1 MAEIFGMSARIYYL
15 LDASALVL
23 KHRPDP
29 DDSVDRAKKVMDAIE
44 AQRKGNEA
52 FLFLPNFCVAEAF
65 NTLAKWFWR
74 EGKFRTKE
82 QYEAACKALERDVK
96 RVDEFNDKRRFYA
109 YDLHRYHVLNC
120 NQVFEV
126 EHTTDL
132 EPDPKYPGRLK
143 SPLSTFDILIIA
155 MGMELMKTHAG
166 QEVRIV
172 TCDSRLTRIAQ
183 KLSDDRPNEFAGVVN
198 PYKISRAV
206 LPRP

>member
-1 MAEIFGMSARIYYL
+1 MIYYL

-23 KHRPDP
+23 KHSPDP
-29 DDSVDRAKKVMDAIE
+29 DDSVERAKKVMNAIE
-44 AQRKGNEA
+44 AQRKENEA
-52 FLFLPNFCVAEAF
+52 FLFLPNFCVVEAF

-74 EGKFRTKE
+74 EKRFRTKE
-82 QYEAACKALERDVK
+82 QYEDARKALERDVK
-96 RVDEFNDKRRFYA
+96 RVDELDDQRRFYA

-120 NQVFEV
+120 NKVFEV

-132 EPDPKYPGRLK
+132 EPDPKYPGRFR

-166 QEVRIV
+166 QEIRIV
-172 TCDSRLTRIAQ
+172 TCDRRLTRIAE

-198 PYKISRAV
+198 PYRTSRDA
-206 LPRP
+206 LPRS

>member
-1 MAEIFGMSARIYYL
+1 MSTMIYYL

-23 KHRPDP
+23 KHSPDP
-29 DDSVDRAKKVMDAIE
+29 DDSVERAKKVMNAIE
-44 AQRKGNEA
+44 AQRKENEA
-52 FLFLPNFCVAEAF
+52 VLFLPNFCVVEAF

-74 EGKFRTKE
+74 EKRFRTKE

-96 RVDEFNDKRRFYA
+96 RVDEFDDQRRFYA

-120 NQVFEV
+120 NKVFEV
-126 EHTTDL
+126 EHTTGL
-132 EPDPKYPGRLK
+132 EPDPKYPGRFK

-166 QEVRIV
+166 QEIRIV
-172 TCDSRLTRIAQ
+172 TCDRRLVRIAE
-183 KLSDDRPNEFAGVVN
+183 KLSNDRPNEFAGVVN
-198 PYKISRAV
+198 PYQISRDA